1 MLRRIAVS
9 YFAGAL
15 AAIVSAVCLWLA
27 ARAGLLTMLGVAL
40 APKITWPWLSHRIL
54 WGGIWGLGYPL
65 VARMRYRPVRAGLM
79 LSLAPSLAQL
89 FYFFPRDQ
97 HSLLGVDLGPLTP
110 IVVLGVNAIWGWALA
125 RVVLAT
131 GERGAGA

>member
-9 YFAGAL
+9 YFGGAV
-15 AAIVSAVCLWLA
+15 AAVVSTVCLWVA
-27 ARAGLLTMLGVAL
+27 TRAGLLTALGVAL
-40 APKITWPWLSHRIL
+40 VPKTTWPSLSHQIL

-65 VARMRYRPVRAGLM
+65 VLRIRHRPVRAGLA
-79 LSLAPSLAQL
+79 LSLAPSVAQL

-110 IVVLGVNAIWGWALA
+110 LVVLGANAIWGWALA
-125 RVVLAT
+125 RVVIAT
-131 GERGAGA
+131 GERGAA